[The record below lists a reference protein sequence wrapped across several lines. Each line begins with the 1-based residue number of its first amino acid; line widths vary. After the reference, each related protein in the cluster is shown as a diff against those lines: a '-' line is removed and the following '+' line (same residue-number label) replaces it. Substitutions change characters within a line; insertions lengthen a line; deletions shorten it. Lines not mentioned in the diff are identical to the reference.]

1 MNWSYVAGFMD
12 GEGSIQN
19 YDRGNARQICVAF
32 TQSEPQAYVLS
43 EIQRFLAEHGI
54 DSKLRTCST
63 KRKGQ
68 SQWCVL
74 TIHKR
79 EHVFKFLKRVERYA
93 IVKYQAVSELLAF
106 IEQDGLRRPGQRRHD
121 NFDLKEAKH
130 MARLHKAGMSQEAI
144 ARQFSTYQVRVSRM
158 IRRANQLSIPV

>member
-1 MNWSYVAGFMD
+1 MWHKERNNRD
-12 GEGSIQN
+12 H
-19 YDRGNARQICVAF
+19 QIWVAF

-43 EIQRFLAEHGI
+43 EIQIFLTERGI
-54 DSKLRTCST
+54 ASVLRTCTS

-68 SQWCVL
+68 SDWCVL

-79 EHVFKFLKRVERYA
+79 EHVQKFLKRVERHV
-93 IVKYQAVSELLAF
+93 IVKLRAVNELLAF
-106 IEQDGLRRPGQRRHD
+106 IEQDGIRRPGHRRHD

-144 ARQFSTYQVRVSRM
+144 ARQFNTYQVRVSRM
-158 IRRANQLSIPV
+158 IRRANQLVIPV